1 MKNIKKDNS
10 GFTLVEL
17 LIAIVIIAIVM
28 IPMYSNFR
36 ESTYLN
42 GRAKAAMDAT
52 NMASNIMEGLSAYAP
67 DEIILGFYS
76 VDDRHVSNNALP
88 ELNILPNEVQLSGGY
103 GDLKNVS
110 ITTDADGNVTAS
122 QAEINLNTKTMTSGG
137 SGYSYANALFA
148 ETLNGAAAP
157 ERSAEYL
164 KVKKSAN
171 DKYYF
176 YIEGAKQARGTYD
189 VIIEMDASADSG
201 YSGDLNGDGVIDTSA
216 SESERY
222 NDYEAAEITSM
233 NPLFDGVY
241 TDSSNGRDEA
251 AAHFVSKF
259 NIQWAHI
266 VAEDLYPYLIR
277 TLTITIE
284 RDINNFAVI
293 RATETYSI
301 NKAAG
306 GVQMPVSGCWVDLNT
321 CFDGPNSY
329 VPSSGV
335 TIFDGSVYKQEP
347 RDIYIYYIPNY
358 KSTTTSVLDNFEINN
373 VDDIPVNVH
382 MVRLK
387 TNETTE
393 ALESTYR
400 SSLKI
405 TDDATDGYQTQIY
418 SNLRDNI
425 LKNNA
430 DNQTNRND
438 FTRCR
443 VTINGVAVM
452 SATTAYQEMVHENGG
467 VKTEVKDRL
476 YSVRIFVYKEGAA
489 ADGFKRD
496 DLITT
501 FDGSSSQ

>member
-42 GRAKAAMDAT
+42 GKAKAAMDAT

-76 VDDRHVSNNALP
+76 VDERHISNNALP
-88 ELNILPNEVQLSGGY
+88 ELNILPNEVELTGGY

-110 ITTDADGNVTAS
+110 ITMDADGNVTDS
-122 QAEINLNTKTMTSGG
+122 QAEINLNTHTLADGG
-137 SGYSYANALFA
+137 SGYSYAGALFA
-148 ETLNGAAAP
+148 ETLTGAAAP

-164 KVKKSAN
+164 KVKKPTN

-189 VIIEMDASADSG
+189 LIVELDASADSG
-201 YSGDLNGDGVIDTSA
+201 YSGDLNNDGIIDTSA
-216 SESERY
+216 GESERY

-241 TDSSNGRDEA
+241 TDASNGRGEA

-259 NIQWAHI
+259 NVSWSHI

-277 TLTITIE
+277 TLTIKME
-284 RDINNFAVI
+284 RDANNFAVI
-293 RATETYSI
+293 SATETYSI
-301 NKAAG
+301 NKSAG
-306 GVQMPVSGCWVDLNT
+306 WVSTPVTNQWIDLNS

-358 KSTTTSVLDNFEINN
+358 KSTATSVLDNFEIDN
-373 VDDIPVNVH
+373 VENIPVNVH

-387 TNETTE
+387 TDETTD
-393 ALESTYR
+393 ALETTYR

-443 VTINGVAVM
+443 VMINGTTIM
-452 SATTAYQEMVHENGG
+452 SATAPYQEMVHENGG

-476 YSVRIFVYKEGAA
+476 YGVRIYVYEEGAA
-489 ADGFKRD
+489 ANGFSRE

-501 FDGSSSQ
+501 FDGSSAQ